1 MIHTSKNWL
10 KITAMSAVLLV
21 SGSIFS
27 FQYSFANSDFSS
39 ADNRND
45 SYHELGFQN
54 SVGGKSTFSVSSEH
68 ICMISVDSMVYC
80 QGSNLYGQ
88 LGSQFTTG
96 LSVLDVSD
104 FGSPTELSTGS
115 KHSCLLTD
123 RSLVVCWGAMGG
135 NKNAT
140 SIFESD
146 ISRIPKIVDLKDP
159 IASISSG
166 DEHACAISYSGQ
178 VHCWD
183 YIGSGSSPISTF
195 EVSITGNIRAIDISS
210 GGGVICL
217 IGPSEDLFCTYPN
230 ERLPTD
236 YHVVAEKTSLRVF
249 SSVIA
254 NSHDICFFN
263 FQSKLICYPL
273 EKIFTNEQEDQLI
286 ISNTYSEVRVYSLGS
301 DYLCMVKISNEM
313 FCEENDGK
321 SHLVESSVLP
331 AISVGAEKFCF
342 VSSASFEFSCREG
355 IFDTNEYPIN
365 REIMLLT
372 IDLDGDG
379 ADNHFD
385 QYMYD
390 YDFSRNCG
398 MGFFGNFDCTPAS
411 PGNYVGTY
419 RAEESHPC
427 PPGEYQNE
435 SAQSQCKTSD
445 PGFYVDSEGSPNQ
458 TPCPPGTFSEES
470 GATSLDVCVAVS
482 PGEYSPGGAQSGI
495 PCPPG
500 TYQPDPG
507 QESCIDSDPGHY
519 SEGSGSVQQEEC
531 LPGTYQPESSRDS
544 CLEAEKGNYVG
555 TYRAEESHPC
565 PPGEYQNESAQSQ
578 CKTSDP
584 GFYVDSEGS
593 PNQTPCPPGTFSEES
608 GATSLDVCVAVSPG
622 EYSPGG
628 AQSGIPCPP
637 GTYQPDPGQESCID
651 SDPGHYSE
659 GSGSV
664 QQEECLPGT
673 YMPEFG
679 AEMCSRAASGHFVA
693 VSASTYQSECEPGTF
708 QPKYESISCIPA
720 TPGFF
725 VKEYAQKSMNF
736 CQPGSFQ
743 PSYGSTSCIIAPK
756 NSFSFSMGNTMATP
770 CGKGGIT
777 MENNTSSPMD
787 CIFDSDGDSIID
799 EKDSWPHSQGA
810 EYPVSWV
817 LLSILSTISAFSL
830 IALFNKRWE
839 IV

>member
-531 LPGTYQPESSRDS
+531 LPGTY
-544 CLEAEKGNYVG
+544 
-555 TYRAEESHPC
+555 
-565 PPGEYQNESAQSQ
+565 
-578 CKTSDP
+578 
-584 GFYVDSEGS
+584 
-593 PNQTPCPPGTFSEES
+593 
-608 GATSLDVCVAVSPG
+608 
-622 EYSPGG
+622 
-628 AQSGIPCPP
+628 
-637 GTYQPDPGQESCID
+637 
-651 SDPGHYSE
+651 
-659 GSGSV
+659 
-664 QQEECLPGT
+664 
-673 YMPEFG
+673 MPEFG